1 MRNFPRRSGRSLPS
15 ERRGLVGLRAA
26 GVGATFAAEVG
37 MAVVWSAV
45 CALAALAAGVQQVQ
59 GDGASAQMKT
69 RVLPGHGY
77 IRYEVLPGD
86 DQAEAGEVI
95 VVHEER
101 LPSPPAPG
109 PATAEAAETY
119 VNAIGDNAAR
129 PRCTGLR
136 AKLLVR
142 IFEMQGMQ
150 VEPSFAAWLE
160 RNLNLGASGVKTIQ
174 LLGGDPLLL
183 TALKVDGVARG
194 LAEDLARCEQQ

>member
-1 MRNFPRRSGRSLPS
+1 MH
-15 ERRGLVGLRAA
+15 
-26 GVGATFAAEVG
+26 ATFRAEVG

-45 CALAALAAGVQQVQ
+45 CALAAIAAGVQQVQ
-59 GDGASAQMKT
+59 ADGAAPQMKT

-77 IRYEVLPGD
+77 IRFEVLPGD
-86 DQAEAGEVI
+86 DNAETGEVI

-101 LPSPPAPG
+101 RPAPAPDAAVASEEPSAPARRG
-109 PATAEAAETY
+109 PE
-119 VNAIGDNAAR
+119 
-129 PRCTGLR
+129 CTGLR

-174 LLGGDPLLL
+174 LLGGESLLV
-183 TALKVDGVARG
+183 TAVKVDGVARG
-194 LAEDLARCEQQ
+194 LAEDLARCEQP

>member
-1 MRNFPRRSGRSLPS
+1 
-15 ERRGLVGLRAA
+15 
-26 GVGATFAAEVG
+26 

-45 CALAALAAGVQQVQ
+45 CALAALAAGAQQAQADAV
-59 GDGASAQMKT
+59 APQMKT

-86 DQAEAGEVI
+86 DQAEPGEVI

-101 LPSPPAPG
+101 RPTPLREAEPASEQPMEG
-109 PATAEAAETY
+109 L
-119 VNAIGDNAAR
+119 VSGAIGDNIGIAAR
-129 PRCTGLR
+129 CSELR

-150 VEPSFAAWLE
+150 IEPAFAAWLE
-160 RNLNLGASGVKTIQ
+160 RNLSLGSSGVRTIHR
-174 LLGGDPLLL
+174 LGGEPLVV

>member
-1 MRNFPRRSGRSLPS
+1 
-15 ERRGLVGLRAA
+15 
-26 GVGATFAAEVG
+26 

-45 CALAALAAGVQQVQ
+45 CALAALAAGAQQVQ
-59 GDGASAQMKT
+59 AEGASAQMRT

-86 DQAEAGEVI
+86 DDAESGEVI

-101 LPSPPAPG
+101 RPAP
-109 PATAEAAETY
+109 PPSEAATLAPAEGSGNGGA
-119 VNAIGDNAAR
+119 VGDNAAR
-129 PRCTGLR
+129 ARCTGLR

-183 TALKVDGVARG
+183 TALKVDGAARG
-194 LAEDLARCEQQ
+194 LAEDLARCEQP

>member
-1 MRNFPRRSGRSLPS
+1 
-15 ERRGLVGLRAA
+15 
-26 GVGATFAAEVG
+26 

-45 CALAALAAGVQQVQ
+45 CALAALAAGAQQVQ
-59 GDGASAQMKT
+59 ANGASAQMKT

-86 DQAEAGEVI
+86 EDAEPGEVI
-95 VVHEER
+95 VMHEER
-101 LPSPPAPG
+101 PPAPPSDATVAVPEPPPAERRG
-109 PATAEAAETY
+109 P
-119 VNAIGDNAAR
+119 D
-129 PRCTGLR
+129 CSGLR

-160 RNLNLGASGVKTIQ
+160 RNLTFGSSGVKTLQ
-174 LLGGDPLLL
+174 LLGGEPLLL
-183 TALKVDGVARG
+183 TAVKVDGVARG

>member
-1 MRNFPRRSGRSLPS
+1 
-15 ERRGLVGLRAA
+15 
-26 GVGATFAAEVG
+26 

-45 CALAALAAGVQQVQ
+45 CALAALAAGVQQVEAT
-59 GDGASAQMKT
+59 GASPQMKT

-86 DQAEAGEVI
+86 DAAEPGEVI
-95 VVHEER
+95 VMHEER
-101 LPSPPAPG
+101 PPAP
-109 PATAEAAETY
+109 PSDAAVSAAEPPP
-119 VNAIGDNAAR
+119 AAR
-129 PRCTGLR
+129 RGPDCTALR

-150 VEPSFAAWLE
+150 IEPPFAAWLE
-160 RNLNLGASGVKTIQ
+160 RNLTLGSSGVKTLQ
-174 LLGGDPLLL
+174 LLGGEPLLL